1 MVVIIRVAYLHRYSL
16 DLNNGKRLND
26 TERRTWKNK
35 SEKLPMGHFPWTSFK
50 FLYRHEC
57 SGPQPFKQYIAD

>member
-1 MVVIIRVAYLHRYSL
+1 MRAYHRQYSM

-35 SEKLPMGHFPWTSFK
+35 SEKLPMGTDLMMPPCLAYYSALTRGWK
-50 FLYRHEC
+50 C
-57 SGPQPFKQYIAD
+57 

>member
-1 MVVIIRVAYLHRYSL
+1 MPTT
-16 DLNNGKRLND
+16 KRLND

-35 SEKLPMGHFPWTSFK
+35 SEKLPMGSTPWAYFK

-57 SGPQPFKQYIAD
+57 SYFFPSEILITDRITSVTAGSRAR